1 MKHLEEVDKMI
12 HKGAVD
18 EAICRLQEILSSAKD
33 DYAFYLMGN
42 ASRKKGD
49 FQNALNCYLEAM
61 AINPQSPAKE
71 AHQILM
77 NILEFYHKDL
87 YNP

>member
-42 ASRKKGD
+42 AYRKKGD
-49 FQNALNCYLEAM
+49 FQNALNC
-61 AINPQSPAKE
+61 
-71 AHQILM
+71 
-77 NILEFYHKDL
+77 
-87 YNP
+87 